1 MSTETGRTALSLSF
15 AGCKQHCTLQTLPP
29 ATASSSTQT
38 FVMTEYIKTL
48 QSREEGVALA
58 VQLAECK
65 ERTRQ
70 AEESADDAHNEAL
83 SLREQLEEAHAE
95 VQQMQQK
102 VVDTAA
108 NCSRQ
113 GSCSLTSKHGL
124 RKQFMIL
131 LRQPLKKPIIPGP
144 LSFCLSRSLSLRL
157 SCCFS

>member
-1 MSTETGRTALSLSF
+1 MI
-15 AGCKQHCTLQTLPP
+15 
-29 ATASSSTQT
+29 
-38 FVMTEYIKTL
+38 EYIKTL

-70 AEESADDAHNEAL
+70 AEESADDAHNEAQ

-108 NCSRQ
+108 NCR
-113 GSCSLTSKHGL
+113 
-124 RKQFMIL
+124 R
-131 LRQPLKKPIIPGP
+131 
-144 LSFCLSRSLSLRL
+144 
-157 SCCFS
+157 